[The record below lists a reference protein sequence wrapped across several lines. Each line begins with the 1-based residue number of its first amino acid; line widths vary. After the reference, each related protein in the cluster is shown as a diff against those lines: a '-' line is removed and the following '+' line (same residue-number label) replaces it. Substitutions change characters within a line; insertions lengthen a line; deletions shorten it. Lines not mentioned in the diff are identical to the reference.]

1 MNYAFNFN
9 VIWANAGNLA
19 RRLGSRSGARLA
31 CRSSIGA
38 VIGLV
43 VRIRRDR
50 RVAGVAPGGGRLRHL
65 RAQHAAAGHRAG
77 RLFRAA
83 GSSASGWSKL
93 ESFVVSLALYAGAY
107 LTEVFRASL
116 IGIPAGLTDAGL
128 SIGLTRLQVAR
139 LIRLPIML
147 RNALPALGS
156 TFISLF
162 KDTSIAAAIA
172 VPELTFQARRINVDS
187 FRVVEAWMAASVLY
201 VSTSLVIAAG
211 LRRLERLFPKF

>member
-1 MNYAFNFN
+1 MLVAYFALPELG
-9 VIWANAGNLA
+9 I
-19 RRLGSRSGARLA
+19 RLG
-31 CRSSIGA
+31 
-38 VIGLV
+38 
-43 VRIRRDR
+43 
-50 RVAGVAPGGGRLRHL
+50 
-65 RAQHAAAGHRAG
+65 
-77 RLFRAA
+77 
-83 GSSASGWSKL
+83 KL

-172 VPELTFQARRINVDS
+172 DARADLPGAPHQR
-187 FRVVEAWMAASVLY
+187 RQLPRGR
-201 VSTSLVIAAG
+201 G
-211 LRRLERLFPKF
+211 LDGGERALRLDVRW

>member
-19 RRLGSRSGARLA
+19 GGLALGLA
-31 CRSSIGA
+31 LALLAIAIGA

-43 VRIRRDR
+43 AAFAAIDGSPALRR
-50 RVAGVAPGGGRLRHL
+50 
-65 RAQHAAAGHRAG
+65 AAAGYVTFVRNTPLLVIVLVAYFALPELG
-77 RLFRAA
+77 IRLE
-83 GSSASGWSKL
+83 KL
-93 ESFVVSLALYAGAY
+93 ESFVASLALYAGAY

-116 IGIPAGLTDAGL
+116 IGIPTGLTDAGL

-172 VPELTFQARRINVDS
+172 VPELTFQARRINVDT

-201 VSTSLVIAAG
+201 VGTSLVIAAG